1 MSTILDS
8 LKKSSDKRDGATNN
22 SLGSFSF
29 SNRNNPS
36 KLTRYILPFILISL
50 TSALLYWGYNYLY
63 DESENPTVSNVTT
76 NRDSNEIE
84 PIEKIS
90 KNKKTNSNHSN
101 ATIVPE
107 KIQRPATTDVRDKI
121 KSIRAIKDQQEKDKN
136 LVHLNRQ
143 NSSFV
148 ESNDNRISFDKEN
161 DNEQEVK
168 EEAIKEQK
176 QEQITQPTVK
186 LSLPKG
192 NQEKISTKQKNETEI
207 SKQDYLLIYQLPFS
221 IRKDLPQI
229 KLNIHVFDES
239 PENRLV
245 IINGTKF
252 IIGDMIDDQV
262 LIKDI
267 VKTGVLL
274 EFNNHEFLVPN

>member
-36 KLTRYILPFILISL
+36 KLTRYILPFTLIVL
-50 TSALLYWGYNYLY
+50 TSALLYWGYTYLY
-63 DESENPTVSNVTT
+63 DESKNPIVSNVTT
-76 NRDSNEIE
+76 KRDTNEIE

-101 ATIVPE
+101 AISASE

-136 LVHLNRQ
+136 LAHLNRQ

-168 EEAIKEQK
+168 KEAIKEQK
-176 QEQITQPTVK
+176 QITQSTLK

-252 IIGDMIDDQV
+252 IIDDMIDDQV